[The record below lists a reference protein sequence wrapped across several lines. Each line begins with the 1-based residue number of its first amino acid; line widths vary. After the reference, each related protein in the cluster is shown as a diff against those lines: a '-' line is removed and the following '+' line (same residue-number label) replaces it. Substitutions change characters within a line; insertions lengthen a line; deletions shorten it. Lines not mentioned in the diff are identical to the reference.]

1 MQYMILIASDEDAW
15 AAMRPEARRE
25 VYADIERWFKEHTAS
40 GEIVSSRELQ
50 PAATATTV
58 RVSGGAA
65 TVTDG
70 PFLEAKEMIGGFA
83 IIDVPDLD
91 AAIRLAASWPG
102 SDVLEIRP
110 VVER

>member
-1 MQYMILIASDEDAW
+1 MQYMVLIASDEDAW
-15 AAMRPEARRE
+15 AAMAPEARRE
-25 VYADIERWFKEHTAS
+25 AYAGIERWFEAHTAS

-50 PAATATTV
+50 PSGTATTV
-58 RVSGGAA
+58 RVSGGSA

-83 IIDVPDLD
+83 IIDIADLD
-91 AAIRLAASWPG
+91 AAIRLASSWPG

-110 VVER
+110 VAR